1 MLRAVTPLY
10 GPSQASSFSSSSP
23 GEKKNYSLRCRVQ
36 REEQDSSHSLAVFLP
51 DFRQPSKKL
60 KPACVPSS
68 LHIPLLEHC
77 NHWSGS
83 ALAQQHKQPSVRQLP
98 KWGQLLG
105 ELKVGVEQTSFLR
118 KKKCYFN
125 ISWSE
130 AITQGCCQLQSQHL
144 LTTRTSSGIENRA
157 WIRSDLKIRLLDI
170 SSKASARR

>member
-105 ELKVGVEQTSFLR
+105 ELKVGVEQTSFIR
-118 KKKCYFN
+118 KKSVILTFP
-125 ISWSE
+125 E
-130 AITQGCCQLQSQHL
+130 VRQSLRAAASYSHNTYSQPGPHL
-144 LTTRTSSGIENRA
+144 A
-157 WIRSDLKIRLLDI
+157 
-170 SSKASARR
+170 